1 MSDSTNA
8 RNLIRIFTLHV
19 MAVMRTSGLPA
30 LSPVQT
36 DNIKEIETQTKMPRL
51 ISREENVLVQRTLV
65 SWTHFS
71 GFVQG
76 RGDPGQ
82 PGVVLLGIMQWSLL

>member
-36 DNIKEIETQTKMPRL
+36 DNINGNRNTDEDAKA
-51 ISREENVLVQRTLV
+51 
-65 SWTHFS
+65 H
-71 GFVQG
+71 
-76 RGDPGQ
+76 
-82 PGVVLLGIMQWSLL
+82 